1 MMLLKVD
8 RTSMAN
14 SLEIRSPFVDHRL
27 VEYILG
33 SDIETYNNLERK
45 KVLKDYLLD
54 DFGKS
59 FTNRKKMGF
68 AFDIDNWVYKNKEEI
83 NSKFQD
89 GLIVKNI
96 NRDIFNLLSIR
107 KSRIN
112 AMRIWKLYILEVY
125 INNIN
130 QDIS

>member
-1 MMLLKVD
+1 
-8 RTSMAN
+8 MAN

>member
-1 MMLLKVD
+1 
-8 RTSMAN
+8 
-14 SLEIRSPFVDHRL
+14 
-27 VEYILG
+27 
-33 SDIETYNNLERK
+33 
-45 KVLKDYLLD
+45 
-54 DFGKS
+54 
-59 FTNRKKMGF
+59 MGF

-96 NRDIFNLLSIR
+96 NRDIFNPLSIR